1 MSELIRYSEAR
12 ALEDVAFRLGGTPVR
27 LCRML
32 LPVWQ
37 AEVRATIYE
46 SEPYNLIDRYVDAA
60 VGRCGLGTVAELAGF
75 FGLKEV
81 LMDRAVRFLSA
92 IGHLERDPATER
104 LVLSDLG
111 QMSVREGKRYR
122 RELED
127 RRKLYFD
134 GFTSRPLTR
143 PYYDTTFLDATA
155 VRAELAARGG
165 GLSFTPV
172 HPFSVP
178 ELAPTALSW
187 LAEMKDRDRY
197 NLPTAVVSPTL
208 TGPPA
213 PVHLPAYVVRAVVGG
228 QVRHLAYTQVAD
240 TADDEWSAV
249 CSAAPDITTVV
260 ENEHRDDQQGHEDA
274 VRRWIA
280 ARFAGRF
287 NLSQQDMLLQATLP
301 ADAFT
306 GSDSSPDPGI
316 PLSKLG
322 SFVMVNTWFFR
333 LWCDDDTLRY
343 QALLKRADG
352 YLGSR
357 TRINGDDATAHL
369 ERFGRQLGLGP
380 MSVGELQAL
389 AQNAGMHALAAQL
402 DKLTELSKEP

>member
-1 MSELIRYSEAR
+1 MSDLIKYREAR

-27 LCRML
+27 LFRIL

-37 AEVRATIYE
+37 TEVRATIYE

-75 FGLKEV
+75 LGLDEL
-81 LMDRAVRFLSA
+81 LMDRAVRFLTA
-92 IGHLERDPATER
+92 IGHLERDPATRR
-104 LVLSDLG
+104 LMLSDLG

-127 RRKLYFD
+127 RRKLYFN
-134 GFTSRPLTR
+134 GFTSRPLSR
-143 PYYDTTFLDATA
+143 PYYDVTFLDKAA
-155 VRAELAARGG
+155 VLAELATRGG
-165 GLSFTPV
+165 GPAFTPV

-197 NLPTAVVSPTL
+197 NLPMAVISPTL
-208 TGPPA
+208 TGPPT
-213 PVHLPAYVVRAVVGG
+213 PVRLPAYVVRAVVGG
-228 QVRHLAYTQVAD
+228 KVRHLAYTQVAD
-240 TADDEWSAV
+240 TADEEWSAV
-249 CSAAPDITTVV
+249 CSAAPDITAVA
-260 ENEHRDDQQGHEDA
+260 ENEHREDQQGHEDT
-274 VRRWIA
+274 VRQWVS

-287 NLSQQDMLLQATLP
+287 RLEQRDTLLQATLP

-306 GSDSSPDPGI
+306 RSDSDPDSGI
-316 PLSKLG
+316 ALSRLG
-322 SFVMVNTWFFR
+322 SFVMINTWFFR
-333 LWCDDDTLRY
+333 LWCEDDTLRY

-357 TRINGDDATAHL
+357 TRANADDTMAHL
-369 ERFGRQLGLGP
+369 EQFGRQLGLGP
-380 MSVGELQAL
+380 MSADELRAL
-389 AQNAGMHALAAQL
+389 AENAGMHALAARFHKLAQL
-402 DKLTELSKEP
+402 NEEP